1 MTVQAASETKAQGQ
15 RCLDQVILLQGPG
28 IPTVPA
34 TLLLLQHRLRG
45 SKAEVLLTFPMLEV
59 PVIRRRPPYISL
71 LLREFQVQLS
81 NPAGTAPL
89 LSAGQHMFN

>member
-34 TLLLLQHRLRG
+34 ALLLQHRLRG

-59 PVIRRRPPYISL
+59 PVIRRGPPYISL

-81 NPAGTAPL
+81 NPAGTVPL